1 MNDYEDDPVVH
12 ATELLTKLRSS
23 PTDAVGSPSDA
34 ALELGE
40 LLGSDAG
47 LCESFL
53 PLVVD
58 LASEPSIKLR
68 RSSVAIVFSIGHN
81 QPRVLPLLLEI
92 LLVLTRDGEDGGV
105 SDLVLVGEVARAA
118 QVLLRPLIARIL
130 TQPPSAILAR
140 AWQNLMDVRGRL
152 EERLLAKGNGL
163 CGTPAF
169 ASIVAFMAACILVGT
184 PCILVPPAVPPIP
197 SPAQSLGEASAAPTL
212 SAASRALWEL
222 ARDFGLDKVPAAHPI
237 IGREA
242 CAQ

>member
-105 SDLVLVGEVARAA
+105 SA
-118 QVLLRPLIARIL
+118 
-130 TQPPSAILAR
+130 
-140 AWQNLMDVRGRL
+140 
-152 EERLLAKGNGL
+152 
-163 CGTPAF
+163 
-169 ASIVAFMAACILVGT
+169 
-184 PCILVPPAVPPIP
+184 
-197 SPAQSLGEASAAPTL
+197 
-212 SAASRALWEL
+212 
-222 ARDFGLDKVPAAHPI
+222 
-237 IGREA
+237 
-242 CAQ
+242 